1 MGATKTRSQNKN
13 ETYCLSIE
21 IASDRSEIMTMDNKE
36 KSTESQST
44 PTKRDADT
52 IEPGSENK
60 KRKIDQTQ
68 AILEKI
74 KRSSPKKESSQSVF
88 A

>member
-1 MGATKTRSQNKN
+1 MNFGGRAGIFRLTRQVPQ
-13 ETYCLSIE
+13 
-21 IASDRSEIMTMDNKE
+21 RSEIMTIDNKE